1 MRRASPLHKCHTN
14 AVEQGQNDSGHPP
27 EEDAI
32 TRFQRVLVT
41 GAAGRIGRAVLD
53 VLARESVPATA
64 LVLED
69 PGGLPADRVVVGDA
83 RSPEAVARA
92 MEGAD
97 GVIHLAAIP
106 TPLDD
111 PPEVVFGTNTLST
124 FTVLD
129 AAGRAGVRR
138 AVIASSQAASGLP
151 FAGRE
156 LHPVYV
162 PVDQDTPD
170 QAADAYALSKRADE
184 LTADMMARRYGM
196 PVVALRYPFIGGTDE
211 RLPEYADAVAKDPA
225 IGAGSLWA
233 YLETRDAAE
242 AAWLALGCPADG
254 AVVIY
259 VAAPETLVP
268 EPTADLLRR
277 YHPDTPVRRPIE
289 GRAVPYDLTA
299 AEQVLGF
306 RARHHIVG
314 TR

>member
-1 MRRASPLHKCHTN
+1 MLGERPAPAAPHAPST
-14 AVEQGQNDSGHPP
+14 ATQGDL
-27 EEDAI
+27 I
-32 TRFQRVLVT
+32 TRHQRVLVT
-41 GAAGRIGRAVLD
+41 GAAGRIGRGVLD
-53 VLARESVPATA
+53 VLARESVAATA

-69 PGGLPADRVVVGDA
+69 PGDLGADRVVVGDA
-83 RSPEAVARA
+83 RSPEVAARA

-138 AVIASSQAASGLP
+138 AVIASSQAASGIP
-151 FAGRE
+151 FAAHE
-156 LHPVYV
+156 QHPVHV
-162 PVDQDTPD
+162 PVDDDTPD
-170 QAADAYALSKRADE
+170 QAADPYALSKRVDE
-184 LTADMMARRYGM
+184 LTADAMARRYGM
-196 PVVALRYPFIGGTDE
+196 PVVALRFPFVGGMDE
-211 RLPEYADAVAKDPA
+211 RLRDHADAVARDPA
-225 IGAGSLWA
+225 LGARSLWA

-254 AVVIY
+254 AVVIH

-268 EPTADLLRR
+268 VPTLDLLRR
-277 YHPDTPVRRPIE
+277 YHPSTPVRRPIE

-299 AEQVLGF
+299 AERVLGF
-306 RARHHIVG
+306 RARHHVVG
-314 TR
+314 AP

>member
-1 MRRASPLHKCHTN
+1 VGGRRGRPLTDVIDDES
-14 AVEQGQNDSGHPP
+14 VEDT
-27 EEDAI
+27 I
-32 TRFQRVLVT
+32 TPYQRVLVT
-41 GAAGRIGRAVLD
+41 GAAGRVGRGVLD
-53 VLARESVPATA
+53 VLARESVAATA
-64 LVLED
+64 LVLEN
-69 PGGLPADRVVVGDA
+69 PGDLPADRVVVGDA
-83 RSPEAVARA
+83 RSPEVVARA
-92 MEGAD
+92 MD
-97 GVIHLAAIP
+97 GVDGVVHLAAIP

-151 FAGRE
+151 FAEQER
-156 LHPVYV
+156 HPAYV
-162 PVDQDTPD
+162 PVDNDTPD
-170 QAADAYALSKRADE
+170 QAADPYALSKRTDE
-184 LTADMMARRYGM
+184 LTADMVARRYGM

-211 RLPEYADAVAKDPA
+211 RLREYADAVARDPA
-225 IGAGSLWA
+225 AGAAGLWA

-242 AAWLALGCPADG
+242 AAWLALGCDVDG
-254 AVVIY
+254 SVVIH

-268 EPTADLLRR
+268 QLTLDLLRR

-306 RARHHIVG
+306 RARHHVVG
-314 TR
+314 SPGTAVPPG

>member
-1 MRRASPLHKCHTN
+1 VVDDRS
-14 AVEQGQNDSGHPP
+14 VEVT
-27 EEDAI
+27 I
-32 TRFQRVLVT
+32 TRYQRVLVT
-41 GAAGRIGRAVLD
+41 GAAGRIGRGVLD
-53 VLARESVPATA
+53 VLAREAVPATA
-64 LVLED
+64 LVLDD
-69 PGGLPADRVVVGDA
+69 PGDLRADRVIVGDA
-83 RSPEAVARA
+83 RSPEVVARA
-92 MEGAD
+92 IEGAD
-97 GVIHLAAIP
+97 GVVHLAAIP

-138 AVIASSQAASGLP
+138 AVIASSQAASGIP
-151 FAGRE
+151 FAAQE
-156 LHPVYV
+156 LHPVHV
-162 PVDQDTPD
+162 PVDHETPD
-170 QAADAYALSKRADE
+170 QAADPYALSKRTDE
-184 LTADMMARRYGM
+184 LTADMVARRYGM
-196 PVVALRYPFIGGTDE
+196 PVVALRYPFVGGLDE
-211 RLPEYADAVAKDPA
+211 RLPEYADAVARDPA
-225 IGAGSLWA
+225 VGAGSLWA

-242 AAWLALGCPADG
+242 AAWLALLCPADG
-254 AVVIY
+254 AVVIH

-306 RARHHIVG
+306 RARHHVLG

>member
-1 MRRASPLHKCHTN
+1 MSPARPPRPAAPLTFDD
-14 AVEQGQNDSGHPP
+14 EP
-27 EEDAI
+27 EEDPI

-41 GAAGRIGRAVLD
+41 GAAGRVGRGVLD
-53 VLARESVPATA
+53 VLADQAVATTA
-64 LVLED
+64 LVLDD
-69 PGGLPADRVVVGDA
+69 PGDLRADRVVVGDA
-83 RSPEAVARA
+83 RSPEVVARA
-92 MEGAD
+92 VDGAD

-138 AVIASSQAASGLP
+138 AVIASSQAASGMP

-156 LHPVYV
+156 LHPAYV
-162 PVDQDTPD
+162 PIDNNTPD
-170 QAADAYALSKRADE
+170 QAADPYALSKRADE
-184 LTADMMARRYGM
+184 LTADMMARRHGM
-196 PVVALRYPFIGGTDE
+196 SVVALRYPFIGGTDE
-211 RLPEYADAVAKDPA
+211 RLRDYADAVARDPA
-225 IGAGSLWA
+225 RGAHSLWA

-254 AVVIY
+254 AVVIH

-268 EPTADLLRR
+268 VPTLDLLRR

-289 GRAVPYDLTA
+289 GYAVPYDLTA

-306 RARHHIVG
+306 RARHHVVG
-314 TR
+314 RV